1 MRTAGKEAS
10 HTQRSGQHLAFTNT
24 LRVVLDPK
32 GRVNLDADT
41 TSYLLRC
48 GIEAVR
54 LLWNAEQRTM
64 VFRPVKLTS
73 DFSYPIVRD
82 RKSQQLTF
90 SAQRF
95 FRRVGWRTKQAIVLP
110 MKWKEHERLLEVALP
125 LEPPSATRDSQ
136 QFFKK
141 GAA

>member
-1 MRTAGKEAS
+1 MRTAGKEAG

-32 GRVNLDADT
+32 GRVNLEADT
-41 TSYLLRC
+41 TSYLLRS

-64 VFRPVKLTS
+64 VFRPAKLTS

-82 RKSQQLTF
+82 RKSQQVTF

-95 FRRVGWRTKQAIVLP
+95 FRRVGWRTEQAIVLP
-110 MKWKEHERLLEVALP
+110 MKWKERERLLEVALP
-125 LEPPSATRDSQ
+125 PGFLSANLSSQ
-136 QFFKK
+136 RSFAK